1 MLRAQTARLA
11 ERGEGG
17 CQEASGEDQMGPG
30 REDRG
35 GQSRENVSR
44 GIAWRW
50 EWVRSWSNG
59 AGGAGVQTQ
68 ADLEVV
74 ADGLA

>member
-1 MLRAQTARLA
+1 
-11 ERGEGG
+11 
-17 CQEASGEDQMGPG
+17 MGPR

-35 GQSRENVSR
+35 GQSRGNVSR

-74 ADGLA
+74 AESLA